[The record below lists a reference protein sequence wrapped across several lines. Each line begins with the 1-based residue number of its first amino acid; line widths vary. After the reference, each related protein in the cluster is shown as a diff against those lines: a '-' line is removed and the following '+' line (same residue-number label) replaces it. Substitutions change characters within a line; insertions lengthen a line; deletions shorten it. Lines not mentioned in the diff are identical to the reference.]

1 MIPLS
6 LLICITL
13 RLKAMACV
21 YPPGCFQSINV
32 MDPTSESRLLEIKLI
47 PTKGWSSAWLSEEG
61 LLHMKEMLEG
71 ADKEMEL
78 KVDALLDDTATILF
92 LGVDEDDP
100 KEFIDDEEVEE
111 ALEQWRACV
120 GMDDLH
126 KPSYFSDYAGYPEPV
141 FWCPEAGLFG
151 QDSDESDYK
160 MLSPLLKDD
169 RGQLVKFTP
178 EMLEQREQ
186 LNWNFNFLWNGFG
199 FCEGTTNHPTGDY
212 VPPIHCEDVEIVTVG
227 DNHGVGKCKMGSV
240 FIPKGALNYL
250 GPDAVVGQGIQAT
263 LERANEGARYPWR
276 IVKNGITCVGI
287 TYGK

>member
-1 MIPLS
+1 
-6 LLICITL
+6 
-13 RLKAMACV
+13 
-21 YPPGCFQSINV
+21 
-32 MDPTSESRLLEIKLI
+32 MDPTSESHFLEIKLI
-47 PTKGWSSAWLSEEG
+47 PTKGWSSAWLSEDS

-71 ADKEMEL
+71 ADEEKRL
-78 KVDALLDDTATILF
+78 KVEALLDDITTLLF
-92 LGVDEDDP
+92 LGVEEDDP
-100 KEFIDDEEVEE
+100 KEFIDDEEIEE
-111 ALEQWRACV
+111 ALEQWRTCV

-151 QDSDESDYK
+151 QDSDESDCK

-169 RGQLVKFTP
+169 RGNLTKFTP

-212 VPPIHCEDVEIVTVG
+212 VPPIHCEDVEIVSVG

>member
-1 MIPLS
+1 
-6 LLICITL
+6 
-13 RLKAMACV
+13 MACV
-21 YPPGCFQSINV
+21 CPPGCFQGINI

-71 ADKEMEL
+71 ADEEKRL
-78 KVDALLDDTATILF
+78 KVEALLDDTATLLF
-92 LGVDEDDP
+92 LGIEEDDP
-100 KEFIDDEEVEE
+100 KEFIDDEDVEE
-111 ALEQWRACV
+111 ALEQWRMCD
-120 GMDDLH
+120 GMDELH
-126 KPSYFSDYAGYPEPV
+126 EASYFSDHVGFPEPV
-141 FWCPEAGLFG
+141 GSESPGFAMMKKMGWTQGEGLG
-151 QDSDESDYK
+151 QDGIVDPICK
-160 MLSPLLKDD
+160 MIPSLLRDD
-169 RGQLVKFTP
+169 RGNVTKFTP

-199 FCEGTTNHPTGDY
+199 FCEGTTYHPIGDY
-212 VPPIHCEDVEIVTVG
+212 VPPIHCEDVEIVSVG

-250 GPDAVVGQGIQAT
+250 GPNAVVGQGIQAT